1 MRAWAMPGVRA
12 RAGFSKATAGEK
24 RLSSNRKQ
32 TPSLNAAAGLSYK
45 KLNSMLMLEDIKV
58 PSLLSVIMQDGNS
71 IICHW
76 FDAM

>member
-24 RLSSNRKQ
+24 RLSSDRKQ
-32 TPSLNAAAGLSYK
+32 TPSLNATGLSYK
-45 KLNSMLMLEDIKV
+45 KLNSVSMLEDIKV